1 MDHALVDVAV
11 MDLMADVDQEAVDQ
25 GAVAAGEVAEE
36 MEAVVVAV
44 AVEVGVSDA
53 TTLDKDHK
61 AAKVIFT
68 VLIIKVDIYVVNKT
82 HALVQEFKKD
92 LLIIKLMIA
101 TAVAQESV
109 IINTVQKQILSI
121 KILQNSEEIFV
132 MRAIKYSL
140 TQLNVLTMKM

>member
-25 GAVAAGEVAEE
+25 GGVAAGEVAEE

>member
-25 GAVAAGEVAEE
+25 GAVAAGEVVEE

-109 IINTVQKQILSI
+109 IINTVLKQILSI

-140 TQLNVLTMKM
+140 TQLNV

>member
-36 MEAVVVAV
+36 MEALVVAV

-53 TTLDKDHK
+53 TILDKDHK

-121 KILQNSEEIFV
+121 KILQNLEEIFV

-140 TQLNVLTMKM
+140 TQLNV

>member
-11 MDLMADVDQEAVDQ
+11 MDLTADVDQEAVDQ
-25 GAVAAGEVAEE
+25 WAVAAGEVAEE
-36 MEAVVVAV
+36 MEAVV
-44 AVEVGVSDA
+44 VEVGVSDA

-109 IINTVQKQILSI
+109 IINTVLKQILSI

>member
-11 MDLMADVDQEAVDQ
+11 MDLTADVDQEAVDQ
-25 GAVAAGEVAEE
+25 GAVAAGEVVEE
-36 MEAVVVAV
+36 MEAVVVAVAV

-140 TQLNVLTMKM
+140 TQLNV

>member
-25 GAVAAGEVAEE
+25 GAVAAGEVVEE
-36 MEAVVVAV
+36 MEAVVVAVAV

-109 IINTVQKQILSI
+109 IINTVLKQILSI

-140 TQLNVLTMKM
+140 TQLNV

>member
-1 MDHALVDVAV
+1 M
-11 MDLMADVDQEAVDQ
+11 MDLTADVDQEAVDQ
-25 GAVAAGEVAEE
+25 GAVAAGEVVEE
-36 MEAVVVAV
+36 MEAVVVAVAV

-140 TQLNVLTMKM
+140 TQLNV

>member
-109 IINTVQKQILSI
+109 IINTVLKQILSI

-140 TQLNVLTMKM
+140 TQLNV

>member
-109 IINTVQKQILSI
+109 IINTVLKQILSI

>member
-1 MDHALVDVAV
+1 

-25 GAVAAGEVAEE
+25 GAVAAGEVVEE
-36 MEAVVVAV
+36 MEAVVVAVAV

-140 TQLNVLTMKM
+140 TQLNV

>member
-11 MDLMADVDQEAVDQ
+11 MDLTADVDQEAVDQ
-25 GAVAAGEVAEE
+25 GAVAAGEVVEE
-36 MEAVVVAV
+36 MEAVVVAVAV

-109 IINTVQKQILSI
+109 IINTVLKQILSI

-140 TQLNVLTMKM
+140 TQLNV

>member
-36 MEAVVVAV
+36 MEAVVVDV

>member
-36 MEAVVVAV
+36 MEAVVV

>member
-36 MEAVVVAV
+36 MEAVVVDV

-140 TQLNVLTMKM
+140 TQLNVLTKKM